1 MDDFCQPVYE
11 IWLAEAVARGRV
23 NAPGFFADPRIRAAW
38 CATQLIGPAHIQID
52 PQKEV
57 HAAIEAVDRGFKTH
71 QQATVEMD
79 GGDWDENVEQLA
91 REKAALSAIS
101 GPAEAEKNG
110 PKEEPED
117 KEDEENERNQ

>member
-1 MDDFCQPVYE
+1 M
-11 IWLAEAVARGRV
+11 
-23 NAPGFFADPRIRAAW
+23 
-38 CATQLIGPAHIQID
+38 
-52 PQKEV
+52 
-57 HAAIEAVDRGFKTH
+57 
-71 QQATVEMD
+71 
-79 GGDWDENVEQLA
+79 EQLA

>member
-1 MDDFCQPVYE
+1 MKLLEENNRQGQASDLSQLMWYMDGMNRQFEAV
-11 IWLAEAVARGRV
+11 LAEL
-23 NAPGFFADPRIRAAW
+23 
-38 CATQLIGPAHIQID
+38 Q
-52 PQKEV
+52 EV
-57 HAAIEAVDRGFKTH
+57 R
-71 QQATVEMD
+71 
-79 GGDWDENVEQLA
+79 EQLA